1 MSAVSAATTQLTDL
15 LTAWSEGDDDA
26 LETLTP
32 LVYQEMHRLAYHYL
46 LGESPGRLQPTEL
59 VNEAFVRLVENDI
72 SWTGRAHFYVVAAR
86 TMRRILVDLA
96 RRHAANKRRG
106 SRREE
111 SLWDGDELRFDLPA
125 SPALSTVDVLVLD
138 EALTE
143 LRLYDERKSKAVE
156 LRYFGG
162 LSVAEVALVLQVSV
176 PTAER
181 DLRLAKAWLGQSVRT
196 TKTSGGT

>member
-1 MSAVSAATTQLTDL
+1 MTTQLTEL
-15 LTAWSEGDDDA
+15 LTAWSEGDADA

-32 LVYQEMHRLAYHYL
+32 LVYREMHRLAHHYL
-46 LGESPGRLQPTEL
+46 MGEGPGRLQPTEL
-59 VNEAFVRLVENDI
+59 VNEAFVRLVENEI

-86 TMRRILVDLA
+86 TMRRVLVDMA
-96 RRHAANKRRG
+96 RRFAASKRRG
-106 SRREE
+106 ARREE

-125 SPALSTVDVLVLD
+125 SSALSTVDLLVLD

-143 LRLYDERKSKAVE
+143 LRGYDERKGKAVE

-162 LSVAEVALVLQVSV
+162 LSVAEVAMVLGVSV

-181 DLRLAKAWLGQSVRT
+181 DLRLAKAWLGQSVRAVDG
-196 TKTSGGT
+196 SAGGS